1 LNVEVDRDVS
11 VRGGIVRRTMVPAA
25 LLLAI
30 SIGLSA
36 EPLPRRTLSVA
47 GTAEVSV
54 APDIC
59 YMTFSTETRSRSAI
73 QAYRENNAAMTT
85 ITDAVKKQGVE
96 PKDLQTARFTIAPEY
111 HYEKSPNRRV
121 FDGYRVTNT
130 LNVKVRKLDKV
141 SNVLD
146 AAMEAGTNNIEQVT
160 FTVENPKKYT
170 ADARVEALK
179 AARAKA
185 EKIAEVTGVKLG
197 RPLSISENEPGGW
210 GRYYA
215 QANVALDRAE
225 PASMDMPVEPGEM
238 KLTHTVNIT
247 YEIE

>member
-1 LNVEVDRDVS
+1 VNR
-11 VRGGIVRRTMVPAA
+11 IAVPAA
-25 LLLAI
+25 LLLAV
-30 SIGLSA
+30 SIGFAA
-36 EPLPRRTLSVA
+36 EPLPRRTLTVT

-59 YMTFSTETRSRSAI
+59 HITFSTETRSRSAL
-73 QAYRENNAAMTT
+73 QAYRDNNAAMTT

-111 HYEKSPNRRV
+111 HYEKSTNKRV
-121 FDGYRVTNT
+121 FDGYRVTNA
-130 LNVKVRKLDKV
+130 LDVKVRKLDRV

-170 ADARVEALK
+170 AGAREEALR

-185 EKIAEVTGVKLG
+185 EKIAETAGVKLLK
-197 RPLSISENEPGGW
+197 PISISETEPGSY
-210 GRYYA
+210 GRYA
-215 QANVALDRAE
+215 QANVAFDATKSFDE
-225 PASMDMPVEPGEM
+225 SAVPVEPGEM
-238 KLTHTVNIT
+238 KYGHTVYIT

>member
-1 LNVEVDRDVS
+1 MKRFCI
-11 VRGGIVRRTMVPAA
+11 G
-25 LLLAI
+25 LLLFLLAA
-30 SIGLSA
+30 GAYAA
-36 EPLPRRTLSVA
+36 EDKPTRTLSVT
-47 GTAEVSV
+47 GTAEVNV

-59 YMTFSTETRSRSAI
+59 YLSFGVQTRDPKSATA
-73 QAYRENNAAMTT
+73 AYKANAGQM
-85 ITDAVKKQGVE
+85 DAVIAAVKTAGI
-96 PKDLQTARFTIAPEY
+96 PAKDIQTANLNLAPQY
-111 HYEKSPNRRV
+111 RYEEKPSRRL
-121 FDGYRVTNT
+121 FDGYLVTHS
-130 LNVKVRKLDKV
+130 LNVKVRDLAKV
-141 SNVLD
+141 SSVLD
-146 AAMEAGTNNIEQVT
+146 AAVSAGATEVGSVS

-185 EKIAEVTGVKLG
+185 EKIAEVAGVKLG

-225 PASMDMPVEPGEM
+225 SASMEMPLEPGEM